1 VITGAKDGRYHHGD
15 LRAALVDAA
24 IALIAERGVRGFSLA
39 EASRR
44 LGVSAA
50 APYRHFADRDE
61 LLAAVAVRG
70 LDVFAA
76 RAVTEA
82 DGDADPRQRLAAM
95 TRAYVRFAAE
105 ERPLF
110 DALYSAG
117 LEKARYPSLQHAW
130 AAVDAYRAVVEQI
143 CAGDAGAADALA
155 DALESTAHGH
165 AALLLDAS
173 DVHDRDAVRAA
184 ADKAAAAALALIDG
198 RQALRC
204 SQPASRAPKNAKI
217 FSQPSI
223 AASGR

>member
-1 VITGAKDGRYHHGD
+1 MIAGAKDGRYHHGD

-44 LGVSAA
+44 VGVSAA

-70 LDVFAA
+70 LHLFATMA
-76 RAVTEA
+76 TSEA
-82 DGDADPRQRLAAM
+82 GDAADPRQRLAAM

-105 ERPLF
+105 QRPLF

-117 LEKARYPSLQHAW
+117 LDKARYPYLQRAW
-130 AAVDAYRAVVEQI
+130 APVAAYRAVIDEV
-143 CAGDAGAADALA
+143 CAGDAAAADALA
-155 DALESTAHGH
+155 DALESAAHGH
-165 AALLLDAS
+165 AALLLDA
-173 DVHDRDAVRAA
+173 DAADGDAVRAA

-198 RQALRC
+198 RQALLRGGL
-204 SQPASRAPKNAKI
+204 SASDQR
-217 FSQPSI
+217 
-223 AASGR
+223 